1 MAQVKADI
9 PLFEQH
15 LQAFLAARGADPDA
29 QAAVFNLDHATMD
42 VLSTMEAI
50 ALRPH
55 ELSHAGFVMLM
66 TIWTTGPRETRELA
80 SVLRVTKGAI
90 VGAVNTLQRRSLV
103 KRHRSTEDKRLVTVS
118 LTDAGTELV
127 ARVQR
132 DWHALEREITS
143 GLTAQEQRTLA
154 ALCRKMAAGARTVR
168 LAHKGARAPVL
179 PTPDS
184 FLPKTRTS
192 PDKLASRR

>member
-1 MAQVKADI
+1 MPQVKTDT

-15 LQAFLAARGADPDA
+15 MQEFLAARGADPVA

-66 TIWTTGPRETRELA
+66 TLWITGPRETRELA

-90 VGAVNTLQRRSLV
+90 VGSVNTLQRRGLV
-103 KRHRSTEDKRLVTVS
+103 KRHRSIEDKRLVTVS
-118 LTDAGTELV
+118 LTEAGTDLV
-127 ARVQR
+127 TRVQR
-132 DWHALEREITS
+132 DWHALELEVTS
-143 GLTAQEQRTLA
+143 GLTTEEQRTLA
-154 ALCRKMAAGARTVR
+154 ALCRKMATGARTVR
-168 LAHKGARAPVL
+168 LAHKGVRAPAL
-179 PTPDS
+179 PNPDA
-184 FLPKTRTS
+184 FLPKSRKV
-192 PDKLASRR
+192 PNKLTSRR